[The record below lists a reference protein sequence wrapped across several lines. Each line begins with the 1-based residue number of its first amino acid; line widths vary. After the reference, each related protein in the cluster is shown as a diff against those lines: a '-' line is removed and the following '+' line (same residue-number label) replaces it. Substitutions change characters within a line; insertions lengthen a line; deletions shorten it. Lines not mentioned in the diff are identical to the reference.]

1 MKKIFA
7 ILALAT
13 LAFVGCSKES
23 GPESGPKPGPEPG
36 PTPDTPTT
44 IVFKTSK
51 AVGETITLGFRRS
64 EMPNISMDGAMA
76 ESALPAGDWGIFT
89 CKLSSQTVTI
99 KGDITLFDCKNN
111 GITEIALTKDLK
123 LFDFN
128 CSNNELT
135 SLDVSG
141 LTELETFACSSNKL
155 TSLNIEGCEKLYYV
169 ECYRNSITDEAM
181 TDIVN
186 DLPTLG
192 APGAGRLV
200 VTAEGCGNVITAADV
215 AAAKGKNW
223 DVVDDKYH
231 EFEGHIA
238 VTGVSLNTEGVEI
251 YTGSTKTVKAVI
263 EPADATNKNVTWTI
277 GNPEIATVNDGVV
290 TGVAEG
296 ETTLTVTTVDGGFT
310 ASIPVKVVHSSPVE
324 SLLGWWRGQV
334 YYDVNIKPADNT
346 NWIYLDDFPS
356 SAAVDGVKGYIMP
369 DNTIRIP
376 KQTYEEVYYPIDT
389 GYDEP
394 VYFQID
400 FMPLNGDELVI
411 TFDSDHIYISD
422 DFETGEI
429 HPLTGEYVT
438 YKGEADT
445 LTRI

>member
-1 MKKIFA
+1 MKKIFL
-7 ILALAT
+7 ILTLALVA
-13 LAFVGCSKES
+13 LAGCKKDP
-23 GPESGPKPGPEPG
+23 GPGPEPG
-36 PTPDTPTT
+36 LTPDTPTT

-64 EMPNISMDGAMA
+64 EMQNISMDGAKA
-76 ESALPAGDWGIFT
+76 ESALPAGDWGIYT

-99 KGDITLFDCKNN
+99 KGDITLFDCKNS
-111 GITEIALTKDLK
+111 GITEIVLTKDLK
-123 LFDFN
+123 LFSFN
-128 CSNNELT
+128 CSENELT

-141 LTELETFACSSNKL
+141 LTELETFACSSNRL
-155 TSLNIEGCEKLYYV
+155 TSLNIEGCEKLCHV
-169 ECYRNSITDEAM
+169 ECYRNSITDKAM
-181 TDIVN
+181 TDVVN

-223 DVVDDKYH
+223 DVLDDKYH

-238 VTGVSLNTEGVEI
+238 VTGVSLNKEGVEI
-251 YTGSTKTVKAVI
+251 YTEATMTVKALI

-310 ASIPVKVVHSSPVE
+310 TSIPVKVVSSPVG
-324 SLLGWWRGQV
+324 SLLGRWRGKV
-334 YYDVNIKPADNT
+334 YYGVTIERGGDANSIILKG
-346 NWIYLDDFPS
+346 FPS
-356 SAAVDGVKGYIMP
+356 DAAIDLVGEVMP
-369 DNTIRIP
+369 DKTIRIP
-376 KQTYEEVYYPIDT
+376 KQTYQEVYYPVDT

-394 VYFQID
+394 VYFTID

-411 TFDSDHIYISD
+411 PYDSDHIYISD
-422 DFETGEI
+422 AFETGEK

-438 YKGEADT
+438 YKGKADT
-445 LTRI
+445 LIREQ

>member
-1 MKKIFA
+1 MKRFLFTLT
-7 ILALAT
+7 LALVA
-13 LAFVGCSKES
+13 LAGCKKDPAPGTE
-23 GPESGPKPGPEPG
+23 PEQGL
-36 PTPDTPTT
+36 TPDTPTT

-64 EMPNISMDGAMA
+64 EMENISMDGAKA
-76 ESALPAGDWGIFT
+76 ESALPAGDWGIYT

-99 KGDITLFDCKNN
+99 KGDITLFDCKNS

-128 CSNNELT
+128 CSENELT

-141 LTELETFACSSNKL
+141 LTELESFACSSNKL
-155 TSLNIEGCEKLYYV
+155 TSLNIEGCENLYYL
-169 ECYRNSITDEAM
+169 ECYSNSIKDEAM
-181 TDIVN
+181 SDVVN

-223 DVVDDKYH
+223 DVVDDKFH

-238 VTGVSLNTEGVEI
+238 VSGVSLNKEGVEI
-251 YTGSTKTVKAVI
+251 HTEATMTVKALI
-263 EPADATNKNVTWTI
+263 KPADATNKNVTWTI

-310 ASIPVKVVHSSPVE
+310 ASIPVKVVHSPVG
-324 SLLGWWRGQV
+324 SLLGKWAGKV
-334 YYDVNIKPADNT
+334 YGMVTIVQGGDANSIE
-346 NWIYLDDFPS
+346 IGGFPS
-356 SAAVDGVKGYIMP
+356 SAAIGLRGYVMP

-376 KQTYEEVYYPIDT
+376 DQQYEMPWYPT
-389 GYDEP
+389 GSDEP
-394 VYFQID
+394 DYYFD
-400 FMPLNGDELVI
+400 GFRPLNGDELVI
-411 TFDSDHIYISD
+411 SYDSDHIYISD
-422 DFETGEI
+422 AFEIRELDLITGKY
-429 HPLTGEYVT
+429 GT
-438 YKGEADT
+438 YKGKADI
-445 LTRI
+445 LIRKQ

>member
-1 MKKIFA
+1 
-7 ILALAT
+7 
-13 LAFVGCSKES
+13 
-23 GPESGPKPGPEPG
+23 
-36 PTPDTPTT
+36 
-44 IVFKTSK
+44 
-51 AVGETITLGFRRS
+51 
-64 EMPNISMDGAMA
+64 
-76 ESALPAGDWGIFT
+76 
-89 CKLSSQTVTI
+89 VTI
-99 KGDITLFDCKNN
+99 KGDITFFDCKNN
-111 GITEIALTKDLK
+111 GITEIALTKDLR

-141 LTELETFACSSNKL
+141 LEKLEILACTSNNL
-155 TSLNIEGCEKLYYV
+155 TSLNIEGCESLYYV
-169 ECYRNSITDEAM
+169 ECYSNSITDEAM

-192 APGAGRLV
+192 APGVGRFV

-238 VTGVSLNTEGVEI
+238 VTGVSLDTEGVEI
-251 YTGSTKTVKAVI
+251 NTGSTKTVKAVI

-310 ASIPVKVVHSSPVE
+310 ASIPVKVVHSPVG
-324 SLLGWWRGQV
+324 SLLGRWRGKEYNNVIIDQGSSE
-334 YYDVNIKPADNT
+334 NSI
-346 NWIYLDDFPS
+346 IICGFPS
-356 SAAVDGVKGYIMP
+356 SAGIGLRGNVMP

-376 KQTYEEVYYPIDT
+376 EQTYEEVYYPIDT

-394 VYFQID
+394 VYFQMD

-429 HPLTGEYVT
+429 HPLTGNYVT
-438 YKGEADT
+438 YKGKADT
-445 LTRI
+445 LNRIQ